1 MEIMPPLPWRLHEVF
16 YMLNK
21 LLNRYPQLAKCQDD
35 LKKATAA
42 MIDCYKNGGKILL
55 CGNGGSC
62 ADCDHIVGELMKGFL
77 KKRPLSTEKK
87 AQMTNL
93 SPLLDEETLSKLQCG
108 LPAISLPS
116 LTALNSAFC
125 NDVDPELIYAQTV
138 MALGNKK
145 DILIAISTSGNA
157 KNVFAAAKVAKGL
170 GLTVIGLTGKG
181 GGKLSEIADICI
193 RVPETETFKVQ
204 ELHLPVYH
212 YLCAAVENEF
222 FKD

>member
-1 MEIMPPLPWRLHEVF
+1 
-16 YMLNK
+16 MLNE
-21 LLNRYPQLAKCQDD
+21 LLSRYPQLKVCEPTLIEAVS
-35 LKKATAA
+35 AI
-42 MIDCYKNGGKILL
+42 IDCYKNGGKILL

-77 KKRPLSTEKK
+77 KKRPLSTEQK

-93 SPLLDEETLSKLQCG
+93 SPLLDEKTLSKLQGG

-116 LTALNSAFC
+116 LTALNSALC
-125 NDVDPELIYAQTV
+125 NDVDPELIYAQSV
-138 MALGNKK
+138 MAMGKTS
-145 DILIAISTSGNA
+145 DVLIAISTSGNA

-181 GGKLSEIADICI
+181 GGNLSEISDICI

-212 YLCAAVENEF
+212 YLCAATEEEF
-222 FKD
+222 FTN